1 MKCISLKS
9 VTGGV
14 FKMTLLALTVASL
27 GTACNKSQSSP
38 AGAPAEPTDEVVFS
52 AGGPAMNSA
61 VSTKATVVDALPSFY
76 AGCTT
81 GAAGSEVSVWNST
94 TFTGN
99 GSPMVYKGDKWW
111 PITDPSYHFYASN
124 AALTFAA
131 GGTTVAASNAT
142 DVICAYLP
150 EPTYKVRNVLSFE
163 HIFARLGQVTVSA
176 SASYAINDVSISI
189 TPKVSGTYNLRTGAG
204 KTDGTGWSGTVN
216 GSAAVI
222 AARAAELARSGNFSQ
237 ANDIYLVPGTY
248 TISATWTATAPGYSE
263 TFSNKTQ
270 EISITAGKVNK
281 ITTTLGGRGT
291 EIEFGVEIA
300 AWDETTQDVDFLAEP
315 SIAGLI
321 FAPGDLYTT
330 GSGFAI
336 ADSWES
342 TILAHDHSDA
352 TAGST
357 VANRFYFMWSEIA
370 NLFSTQPTPFWTHT
384 DKDSDDIDN
393 TKTIDG
399 YRMPTTSEWNS
410 VLNGPRAGATVNNTS
425 GVRWCYVVV
434 NGVTGGL
441 QENNKQSGII
451 LFPDNVVISSEGIT
465 DHIFNQKNGSWYNST
480 MTLSQLRSL
489 IAVGCVFLPAASAF
503 SSSQDSWEY
512 YEAGFYHSATR
523 TSNNRTDHLYFN
535 KDEVPGIG
543 SNDEDTEYPARL
555 VKSAN

>member
-1 MKCISLKS
+1 
-9 VTGGV
+9 
-14 FKMTLLALTVASL
+14 MTLLALTVASL
-27 GTACNKSQSSP
+27 GTACNKSQLSP

-94 TFTGN
+94 TFTGS

-142 DVICAYLP
+142 DVVCAYLP

-176 SASYAINDVSISI
+176 SASYAISNVSISI
-189 TPKVSGTYNLRTGAG
+189 TPKVSGTYNIRTGAG
-204 KTDGTGWSGTVN
+204 KTDGAGWSGTVN

-342 TILAHDHSDA
+342 TIAAYNNSI
-352 TAGST
+352 TTQGST
-357 VANRFYFMWSEIA
+357 AAGRYYFNWYELGKIFDSAGE
-370 NLFSTQPTPFWTHT
+370 NFT
-384 DKDSDDIDN
+384 DGRDIDN
-393 TKTIDG
+393 TNKING
-399 YRMPTTSEWNS
+399 FRMPTADEWELVFDGS
-410 VLNGPRAGATVNNTS
+410 RAGATVNGHA
-425 GVRWCYVVV
+425 GVRWCYAVV

-441 QENNKQSGII
+441 NGSNKQAGII
-451 LFPDNVVISSEGIT
+451 IFPDGKNFINAGIT
-465 DHIFNQKNGSWYNST
+465 DEIFNAVDDDNNEWYNKS
-480 MTLSQLRSL
+480 MTLAQLNDL
-489 IAVGCVFLPAASAF
+489 ISAGCVFLPAAGGYSAGG
-503 SSSQDSWEY
+503 SNWY
-512 YEAGFYHSATR
+512 VGGVTGFYMTATW
-523 TSNNRTDHLYFN
+523 
-535 KDEVPGIG
+535 G
-543 SNDEDTEYPARL
+543 SNSLELDDYDHFVTDDDGANGFSPVRL

>member
-14 FKMTLLALTVASL
+14 FRMTLLALTVASL

-142 DVICAYLP
+142 DVIWAYLP

-163 HIFARLGQVTVSA
+163 HSFARLGQVTVSA
-176 SASYAINDVSISI
+176 SESYAISNVSISI
-189 TPKVSGTYNLRTGAG
+189 TPKVSGTYNIRTGAG
-204 KTDGTGWSGTVN
+204 KTDGTGWSGTVD

-222 AARAAELARSGNFSQ
+222 AARAAELARGGNFSQ

-342 TILAHDHSDA
+342 TI
-352 TAGST
+352 TAYNNSITTQGST
-357 VANRFYFMWSEIA
+357 AAGRYYFNWYELGKIFDSAGE
-370 NLFSTQPTPFWTHT
+370 NFT
-384 DKDSDDIDN
+384 DGRDIDN
-393 TKTIDG
+393 TNKING
-399 YRMPTTSEWNS
+399 FRMPTADEWELVFDGS
-410 VLNGPRAGATVNNTS
+410 RAGATVNGHA
-425 GVRWCYVVV
+425 GVRWCYAVV

-441 QENNKQSGII
+441 NGSNKQAGII
-451 LFPDNVVISSEGIT
+451 IFPDGKNFINAGIT
-465 DHIFNQKNGSWYNST
+465 DEIFNAVDDDTNQWYNKS
-480 MTLSQLRSL
+480 MTLAQLNDL
-489 IAVGCVFLPAASAF
+489 ISAGCAFLPAAGGGSWYLGGETFYYWTATENPNVIQSDVYYKTF
-503 SSSQDSWEY
+503 IHTGDSSD
-512 YEAGFYHSATR
+512 F
-523 TSNNRTDHLYFN
+523 FP
-535 KDEVPGIG
+535 V
-543 SNDEDTEYPARL
+543 RL

>member
-14 FKMTLLALTVASL
+14 FRMTLLALTVASL

-38 AGAPAEPTDEVVFS
+38 AGAPAELTDEVVFS

-94 TFTGN
+94 TFTGS
-99 GSPMVYKGDKWW
+99 GAPMVYKGDKWW

-142 DVICAYLP
+142 DVVCAYLP

-176 SASYAINDVSISI
+176 SASYAISNVSISI
-189 TPKVSGTYNLRTGAG
+189 TPRVSGTYNIRTGAG
-204 KTDGTGWSGTVN
+204 KTDGTGWSGTVD

-300 AWDETTQDVDFLAEP
+300 AWDETTQDVDFMIDDAETPFTLDIITSGNLIWKSNDEEFCTNKLAYSSDNGLTWNEVAATN
-315 SIAGLI
+315 AGAQIHVNAGDKLLI
-321 FAPGDLYTT
+321 KH
-330 GSGFAI
+330 GSGYWQCDDCYYSMLGVSNGATFYAYGNFASF
-336 ADSWES
+336 DSN
-342 TILAHDHSDA
+342 
-352 TAGST
+352 ST
-357 VANRFYFMWSEIA
+357 VLESAKLFYNNHGLYSHPKRNIVLPQTVYGWTYSMFEGCV
-370 NLFSTQPTPFWTHT
+370 NLSKLPV
-384 DKDSDDIDN
+384 I
-393 TKTIDG
+393 
-399 YRMPTTSEWNS
+399 
-410 VLNGPRAGATVNNTS
+410 
-425 GVRWCYVVV
+425 
-434 NGVTGGL
+434 
-441 QENNKQSGII
+441 
-451 LFPDNVVISSEGIT
+451 NV
-465 DHIFNQKNGSWYNST
+465 Q
-480 MTLSQLRSL
+480 TLSYNGNGTCINMFKGCS
-489 IAVGCVFLPAASAF
+489 AVNEVYFLAAAGDAFIDFDNFNSAF
-503 SSSQDSWEY
+503 SNMSSTGVLHVHTSL
-512 YEAGFYHSATR
+512 R
-523 TSNNRTDHLYFN
+523 TSVENAGWNMDDFKN
-535 KDEVPGIG
+535 AIGI
-543 SNDEDTEYPARL
+543 P
-555 VKSAN
+555 SAWTIDYVD